1 MKRHLSWLAVSMTVA
16 LLAGACAS
24 PGASTAPSAD
34 GSAEPSAPASVA
46 PSDGTAPASASAPAA
61 TDCAG
66 TGTQGGADLQIP
78 DVEDDKF
85 NVAMVLIG
93 PHDDGGWSQAHYE
106 GLQYVCENVAD
117 SHVAYV
123 ELVPEG
129 ADSEQVFRSL
139 ARKGFDFII
148 GTSFGYMDPMA
159 TVAEEFPDATFLHLT
174 GFKSNGTN
182 FGNFFGAME
191 DFKYLAG
198 MLAGSRAKVDGNPK
212 VGYMATFPIPEE
224 IRLGNAI
231 MRGVKVTCPECT
243 MDIRFIN
250 TWHDPIKER
259 DGAASLFDAG
269 AQVVLTG
276 ADTPAVA
283 DVAAEK
289 SKWGVTYDHPVSCKI
304 DACLTAPYWIWGPEY
319 ARIAESVKA
328 GSYTA
333 GYEYFDAD
341 SKAMGLF
348 GFMDGETP
356 QPGVADLPAADVQL
370 VKDTLAKMLAG
381 EFDRF
386 DVFAGPIVD
395 STGKVLLPA
404 GQKLQQSDLDQFPP
418 GAPGAECKTCM
429 YWWNEGITVEL
440 PPLG

>member
-1 MKRHLSWLAVSMTVA
+1 MRRQLSWLTVLMTTV
-16 LLAGACAS
+16 LVVGACSS
-24 PGASTAPSAD
+24 PGATTAPSGDASA
-34 GSAEPSAPASVA
+34 GSAAPSDGAASVA
-46 PSDGTAPASASAPAA
+46 PA

-66 TGTQGGADLQIP
+66 TGTQGGANLQIP
-78 DVEDDKF
+78 DVEEGKF

-106 GLQYVCENVAD
+106 GLQYVCENVPD
-117 SHVAYV
+117 SNVAYI

-139 ARKGFDFII
+139 ARKGFNFII

-159 TVAEEFPDATFLHLT
+159 TVAEEFPDTTFLHLT
-174 GFKSNGTN
+174 GFKSNFKN

-198 MLAGSRAKVDGNPK
+198 MLAGSRAKADGNPK
-212 VGYMATFPIPEE
+212 IGYMATFPIPEE

-231 MRGVKVTCPECT
+231 MRGVKQTCPECT

-250 TWHDPIKER
+250 TWHDPVKER

-269 AQVVLTG
+269 AQVVFTG

-289 SKWGVTYDHPVSCKI
+289 GKWGVTYDHPVSCKI

-319 ARIAESVKA
+319 ARIAESVRA
-328 GSYTA
+328 GTYEA

-341 SKAMGLF
+341 SRAMGLF
-348 GFMDGETP
+348 GFMDGETL
-356 QPGVADLPAADVQL
+356 QPGVASLPAADIQL
-370 VKDTLAKMLAG
+370 VRDTLAKMLAG

-395 STGKVLLPA
+395 NTGKTLLPA
-404 GQKLQQSDLDQFPP
+404 GQQLQQSDLDQFPP
-418 GAPGAECKTCM
+418 GAPGAECSVCM
-429 YWWNEGITVEL
+429 YWWNEGISVEL

>member
-1 MKRHLSWLAVSMTVA
+1 MRRQLSWLTV
-16 LLAGACAS
+16 LVTMVLVVGACSS
-24 PGASTAPSAD
+24 PGATTAPSGDASA
-34 GSAEPSAPASVA
+34 GSSAPPAA
-46 PSDGTAPASASAPAA
+46 PSDGAASVPPAA
-61 TDCAG
+61 DCAG
-66 TGTQGGADLQIP
+66 TGTQGGANLQIP
-78 DVEDDKF
+78 DVEEGKF

-106 GLQYVCENVAD
+106 GLQYVCENVPD
-117 SHVAYV
+117 SHVAYI

-139 ARKGFDFII
+139 ARKGFDFVI
-148 GTSFGYMDPMA
+148 GTSFGYMEPMA
-159 TVAEEFPDATFLHLT
+159 TVAEEFPDTTFLHLT
-174 GFKSNGTN
+174 GFKSNGKN

-198 MLAGSRAKVDGNPK
+198 MLAGSRAKADGNPK
-212 VGYMATFPIPEE
+212 IGYMATFPIPEE

-231 MRGVKVTCPECT
+231 MRGVKQTCPECT

-250 TWHDPIKER
+250 TWHDPVKER

-269 AQVVLTG
+269 AQVVFTG

-289 SKWGVTYDHPVSCKI
+289 GKWGVTYDTPGSCKI

-328 GSYTA
+328 GTYTA

-348 GFMDGETP
+348 GFMDGETL
-356 QPGVADLPAADVQL
+356 QPGAADLPAEDLQKVR
-370 VKDTLAKMLAG
+370 DTLAKMLAG

-395 STGKVLLPA
+395 NTGKTLLPA

-418 GAPGAECKTCM
+418 GAPGAECNVCM